1 VEYVPGQV
9 VFKKLARIGYIMI
22 PARGSR
28 APSALPAEDIEK
40 PAEMEHERW
49 IRARVAAGW
58 RYGQKRGEEAKTNPA
73 A

>member
-1 VEYVPGQV
+1 
-9 VFKKLARIGYIMI
+9 MI

-28 APSALPAEDIEK
+28 APSVLPAEDIEK